1 MHGGLHIMPQ
11 VQKSPIAVISLR
23 SAGARRVH
31 FSKSAA
37 DTALA
42 WSFFDAHTAIA
53 APLEYDAA
61 GARRVHGRG
70 LTPGELGV
78 YASHA
83 AVWRQ
88 LLDSNERQ
96 MMVFED
102 DVVADWPLIERL
114 ASYDFSAIGVDYLR
128 LFTKIPPRFRKMKSP
143 FLDRYHHLIRI
154 TGFALGTQAYM
165 ITRSGAERLVKH
177 ASRIECPVDAYMDK
191 YWTHGV
197 PNLALYPF
205 PVFERFDASSIGE
218 ARFEKQPMP
227 VADRVAL
234 FRRRLQ
240 ERVAMVRNAMGF
252 DPDGIE
258 RELLRKLP

>member
-1 MHGGLHIMPQ
+1 MPQ
-11 VQKSPIAVISLR
+11 VETSAITIISLR
-23 SAGARRVH
+23 SAGARRAH
-31 FSKSAA
+31 FAKFA
-37 DTALA
+37 DDPALA
-42 WSFFDAHTAIA
+42 WSFFDALTGIEP
-53 APLEYDAA
+53 PLEYDPAA
-61 GARRVHGRG
+61 VRRVHGRG

-78 YASHA
+78 YASHV
-83 AVWRQ
+83 AVWQR

-96 MMVFED
+96 MLVFED
-102 DVVADWPLIERL
+102 DVVADWPLIARL
-114 ASYDFSAIGVDYLR
+114 AAYDFSAIGINYLR
-128 LFTKIPPRFRKMKSP
+128 LFTKIPPRFRKLKTP

-165 ITRSGAERLVKH
+165 ITRSGAERLLKH
-177 ASRIECPVDAYMDK
+177 AARIECPVDAYMDK

-227 VADRVAL
+227 VADRFAL
-234 FRRRLQ
+234 FRRRLH
-240 ERVAMVRNAMGF
+240 ERFAMVRNAMGF
-252 DPDGIE
+252 DPGGIE

>member
-1 MHGGLHIMPQ
+1 MPQ
-11 VQKSPIAVISLR
+11 VEQSAVAIISLS
-23 SAGARRVH
+23 SAHERRAH
-31 FSKSAA
+31 FTKFAGDA
-37 DTALA
+37 ELP
-42 WSFFDAHTAIA
+42 WSFFDARTATEP
-53 APLEYDAA
+53 PLVYDAA
-61 GARRVHGRG
+61 AARRVHGRG

-78 YASHA
+78 YASHF
-83 AVWRQ
+83 AVWQR
-88 LLDSNERQ
+88 LLDSDERQ

-102 DVVADWPLIERL
+102 DVVADWPLIARL
-114 ASYDFSAIGVDYLR
+114 ASYDFSAIGIDYLR
-128 LFTKIPPRFRKMKSP
+128 LFTKIPPRFRKLKSP

-177 ASRIECPVDAYMDK
+177 ASKIECPVDVYMDK

-218 ARFEKQPMP
+218 ARFERQPMP
-227 VADRVAL
+227 AADRFAL

-240 ERVAMVRNAMGF
+240 ERFAMVRNAIGL

-258 RELLRKLP
+258 HDLLRKLP